1 MHKELI
7 ISIFIVL
14 GIFGLN
20 KITQD
25 NTDYTVDTITNQLEV
40 LRQDILKKEP
50 EKEMATEHADNAYE
64 MWEELDDKMAYYIE
78 HNELEKV
85 KTTLTSIRSFV
96 EVEEYTQAVESID
109 RCIYVLEKIDE
120 REKVTLDNI
129 F

>member
-1 MHKELI
+1 
-7 ISIFIVL
+7 
-14 GIFGLN
+14 
-20 KITQD
+20 
-25 NTDYTVDTITNQLEV
+25 
-40 LRQDILKKEP
+40 
-50 EKEMATEHADNAYE
+50 MATEHADNAYE